1 MQEGVGRIVQVLDLL
16 RENQTGLTVTEL
28 ARETR
33 LSKPA
38 ASRLLGSLVEAGVL
52 ERDSSGRHVLG
63 MHTWSWG
70 ITAARRLRVFDIA
83 RPLMLEAA
91 KSGRIFKQSK
101 PSSSAEEFCT
111 IHISVLRGGTQLFVE
126 IVRVSGSGEVSSLP
140 GYVVPAHA
148 CSQGKLMLSFMSPE
162 ELEAL
167 LPADLES
174 FTSLTISS
182 RNALLK
188 ELKGVREQGYSVN
201 RHEYIEGIFGLAV
214 PLFDSSGS
222 PVAALG
228 CSGMETAFKGGR
240 PESALGDLRSLA
252 FSISSSLGYAM
263 GGHALVG

>member
-1 MQEGVGRIVQVLDLL
+1 MQEGVARIVQVLDLL
-16 RENQTGLTVTEL
+16 RENKSGLTVTEL

-38 ASRLLGSLVEAGVL
+38 TSRLLSSLVEAGVL

-63 MHTWSWG
+63 MLTWSWG
-70 ITAARRLRVFDIA
+70 ITAARQLRVCDIA

-91 KSGRIFKQSK
+91 RTGRIFNQRKGT
-101 PSSSAEEFCT
+101 SSPEEFCT
-111 IHISVLRGGTQLFVE
+111 IHVSVLRGSSQLFLE
-126 IVRVSGSGEVSSLP
+126 IVRVSSSGEVSSQP

-148 CSQGKLMLSFMSPE
+148 CSQGKLMLAFMSRE

-167 LPADLES
+167 LPAHLES

-182 RNALLK
+182 RNALLN
-188 ELKGVREQGYSVN
+188 ELRKAREQGYSVN
-201 RHEYIEGIFGLAV
+201 RHEYIEGVFGLAV
-214 PLFDSSGS
+214 PLYDSSGS

-240 PESALGDLRSLA
+240 PENALGDLRSLA
-252 FSISSSLGYAM
+252 LSISSSLGYVA
-263 GGHALVG
+263 GAQALVS